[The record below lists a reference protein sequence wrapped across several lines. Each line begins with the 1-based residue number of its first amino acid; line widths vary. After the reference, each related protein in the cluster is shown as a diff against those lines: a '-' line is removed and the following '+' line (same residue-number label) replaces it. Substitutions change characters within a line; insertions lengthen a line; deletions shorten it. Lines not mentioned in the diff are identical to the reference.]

1 MQDIFPPN
9 HQPANHQPDEAIKLM
24 SHCPVCHYNYNP
36 FEAKVIE
43 ENAGAHLLHIKCRR
57 CQSSILAMIMTS
69 NFGISSVGMVT
80 DLDGI
85 EISRL
90 KDLSEV
96 DSDDVLNVYEILNK
110 DEINSWL
117 A

>member
-1 MQDIFPPN
+1 
-9 HQPANHQPDEAIKLM
+9 
-24 SHCPVCHYNYNP
+24 
-36 FEAKVIE
+36 
-43 ENAGAHLLHIKCRR
+43 
-57 CQSSILAMIMTS
+57 MTS